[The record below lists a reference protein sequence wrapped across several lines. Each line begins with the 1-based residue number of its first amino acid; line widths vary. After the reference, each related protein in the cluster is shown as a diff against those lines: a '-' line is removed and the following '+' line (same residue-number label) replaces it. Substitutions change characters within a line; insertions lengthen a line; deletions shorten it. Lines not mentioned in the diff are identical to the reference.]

1 MAEKILIVDDEPDM
15 LKLLEVI
22 ITDKTDYNVTTTSN
36 PLEVPGLIAGG
47 DFDLVITDLRMPEK
61 DGMEII
67 EEAQKSGLEI
77 PFVVI
82 TAYGTI
88 ESAVEAMK
96 NGAFD
101 YITKPFRKEHI
112 LLTIERVMR
121 YRRLQKEN
129 IRLRKEANQPSGTPS

>member
-129 IRLRKEANQPSGTPS
+129 IRLRKEASQPSGTPS

>member
-1 MAEKILIVDDEPDM
+1 MTEKILIVDDEPDM

-129 IRLRKEANQPSGTPS
+129 IRLRKEASQPSGTPS

>member
-22 ITDKTDYNVTTTSN
+22 ITDKTNYNVTTTSN

-47 DFDLVITDLRMPEK
+47 DFDVVLTDLRMPEK

-67 EEAQKSGLEI
+67 EEVQKSGLEI
-77 PFVVI
+77 PFIVI

-88 ESAVEAMK
+88 ESAIEAMK

-129 IRLRKEANQPSGTPS
+129 IRLRKEANQPPGASS

>member
-129 IRLRKEANQPSGTPS
+129 IRLRKEASQPPGASS

>member
-67 EEAQKSGLEI
+67 EEAQTSGLEI

-129 IRLRKEANQPSGTPS
+129 IRLRKEASQPSGTPS

>member
-22 ITDKTDYNVTTTSN
+22 ITDKTNYNVTTTNN

-88 ESAVEAMK
+88 ESAIEAMK

-129 IRLRKEANQPSGTPS
+129 IRLRKEASQPSSTPS

>member
-36 PLEVPGLIAGG
+36 PLEVTGLIAGG

-129 IRLRKEANQPSGTPS
+129 IRLRKEASQPPGTPS